1 MGDIM
6 ELRNISKS
14 FPGVKALSNMQLKLQ
29 EGEVHA
35 VVGENGAGKSTL
47 MKIITGVYH
56 QDEGDIVLR
65 GEVTKMKDPNEA
77 YAKGIA
83 IIYQE
88 TSLFMDMTVLENM
101 FLGHETTKKLF
112 GFIHYIDY
120 KSMRKRAKE
129 TFKKLGMDVDLDAY
143 VKDLGVASKQM
154 VEIAKALTYDAD
166 ILILDEPTAALTN
179 KEVKALFSIINRLKS
194 ENVSMLYISHRL
206 EEVFEIADRVT
217 VIRDGEYVQT
227 AKTTDV
233 ETSQLISWMVGRTL
247 DNLYPKVDVEIGG
260 PVLEVRNISQ
270 AGVIE
275 GMSLTLNKGEIIG
288 IAGLAGSGRT
298 ELAHALVGFTK
309 IDSGEVLY
317 EGQPIRLKSYNEAL
331 AKGIVY
337 VSEDRK
343 EKGLVIDM
351 SIKENIS
358 MPILKL
364 LSKFS
369 FINRA
374 KENDLA
380 DEYLEKLSIKAPH
393 TDFVIDNLSG
403 GNQQKV
409 SVAKALA
416 NLPKV
421 LILDEPTRGVDV
433 GSKSEIHRI
442 MSGLA
447 SEGLSIIMI
456 SSDLPEIIGMSDR
469 VYVTKMGQ
477 IVGELDKREISQERI
492 LKLAL

>member
-1 MGDIM
+1 MSEIM
-6 ELRNISKS
+6 ELRNISKT

-35 VVGENGAGKSTL
+35 VVGENGAGKSTM

-88 TSLFMDMTVLENM
+88 TSLFTEMTVLENM

-233 ETSQLISWMVGRTL
+233 EPSQLISWMVGRTL

-270 AGVIE
+270 TGVIDN
-275 GMSLTLNKGEIIG
+275 MSLTLNKGEIIG

-317 EGQPIRLKSYNEAL
+317 EGQPIRLKNYTEAL
-331 AKGIVY
+331 EKGIVY

-364 LSKFS
+364 MSKLS
-369 FINRA
+369 FIDRN

-380 DEYLEKLSIKAPH
+380 DEYMEKLSIKAPH
-393 TDFVIDNLSG
+393 ADFIIDNLSG

-447 SEGLSIIMI
+447 AEGLSIIMI

-469 VYVTKMGQ
+469 VYVTKTGQ

>member
-1 MGDIM
+1 MNEIM
-6 ELRNISKS
+6 ELRNISKH

-65 GEVTKMKDPNEA
+65 GKIINMKDPNDA
-77 YAKGIA
+77 FAKGIA

-88 TSLFMDMTVLENM
+88 TSLFLNMTVLENM
-101 FLGHETTKKLF
+101 FLGHEIVGTFF
-112 GFIHYIDY
+112 GFINYIDY
-120 KSMRKRAKE
+120 KSMRNKAWE
-129 TFKKLGMDVDLDAY
+129 TFNKLGIHIDLDTY
-143 VKDLGVASKQM
+143 VKDLSVASKQM
-154 VEIAKALTYDAD
+154 VEIAKALTYKAD

-179 KEVKALFSIINRLKS
+179 KEVNALFSIIKRLKN
-194 ENVSMLYISHRL
+194 ENVSMIYISHRL
-206 EEVFEIADRVT
+206 EEIFEIADRVT

-227 AKTTDV
+227 AKTSDV
-233 ETSQLISWMVGRTL
+233 NTSQLIAWMVGRNL
-247 DNLYPKVDVEIGG
+247 NNLYPKLNVEIGE
-260 PVLEVRNISQ
+260 PVLEARNIYQ
-270 AGVIE
+270 TGVIKDI
-275 GMSLTLNKGEIIG
+275 SLILNKGEIVG

-309 IDSGEVLY
+309 IDSGEILF
-317 EGQPIRLKSYNEAL
+317 EGQPIIFKNYNEAL
-331 AKGIVY
+331 KKGIVY

-351 SIKENIS
+351 NIEENIS
-358 MPILKL
+358 MPILKS

-369 FINRA
+369 FINRI
-374 KENDLA
+374 KETDLA
-380 DEYLEKLSIKAPH
+380 CEYVKKLSIKTPH
-393 TDFVIDNLSG
+393 VNFIVNNLSG

-442 MSGLA
+442 MSELA
-447 SEGLSIIMI
+447 MEGLSIIMI

-469 VYVTKMGQ
+469 VYVIKMGQ
-477 IVGELDKREISQERI
+477 IMGEINKKEISQERI

>member
-1 MGDIM
+1 MGEIM

-35 VVGENGAGKSTL
+35 VVGENGAGKSTM

-88 TSLFMDMTVLENM
+88 TSLFTDMTVLENM

-112 GFIHYIDY
+112 GFINYIDY
-120 KSMRKRAKE
+120 KSMRRRARE

-227 AKTTDV
+227 ANTADV

-247 DNLYPKVDVEIGG
+247 DNLYPKVDVEIGE
-260 PVLEVRNISQ
+260 PVLEVRDISQ
-270 AGVIE
+270 AGVINC
-275 GMSLTLNKGEIIG
+275 MSLTLNRGEIIG

-317 EGQPIRLKSYNEAL
+317 EGKPIRLKNYTEAL
-331 AKGIVY
+331 EKGIVY

-364 LSKFS
+364 LSKIS
-369 FINRA
+369 FIDKA
-374 KENDLA
+374 KETKLA
-380 DEYLEKLSIKAPH
+380 DEYIEKLSIKAPNA
-393 TDFVIDNLSG
+393 DFIIDNLSG

-447 SEGLSIIMI
+447 AEGLSIIMI

-477 IVGELDKREISQERI
+477 IVGELDKKEISQEQI

>member
-1 MGDIM
+1 MGEIM
-6 ELRNISKS
+6 ELRNISKT
-14 FPGVKALSNMQLKLQ
+14 FPGVKALSSMQLKLQ

-101 FLGHETTKKLF
+101 FLGHETTGKLF
-112 GFIHYIDY
+112 GFINYLDY

-129 TFKKLGMDVDLDAY
+129 TFNKLGMDVDLDAY

-227 AKTTDV
+227 AKTTEVD
-233 ETSQLISWMVGRTL
+233 TSQLISWMVGRTL
-247 DNLYPKVDVEIGG
+247 DNLYPKMEVEIGE
-260 PVLEVRNISQ
+260 PVLEVRNITQ
-270 AGVIE
+270 HGVIDN
-275 GMSLTLNKGEIIG
+275 MSLTLNKGEIIG

-317 EGQPIRLKSYNEAL
+317 EGQPIRLKNYTEAL
-331 AKGIVY
+331 GKGIVY

-351 SIKENIS
+351 SIKENVS

-364 LSKFS
+364 LSKLS
-369 FINRA
+369 FIDRA
-374 KENDLA
+374 KENDLV
-380 DEYLEKLSIKAPH
+380 DEYVEKLSIKAPH
-393 TDFVIDNLSG
+393 ADFIIDNLSG

-447 SEGLSIIMI
+447 AEGLSIIMI

>member
-88 TSLFMDMTVLENM
+88 TSLFTDMTVLENM

-112 GFIHYIDY
+112 GFINYIDY

-129 TFKKLGMDVDLDAY
+129 TFKKLGMEVDLDAY

-260 PVLEVRNISQ
+260 PVLEVRKISQ
-270 AGVIE
+270 AGVIDN
-275 GMSLTLNKGEIIG
+275 MSLMLNKGEIIG

-317 EGQPIRLKSYNEAL
+317 EGQPIRLKNYTEAL
-331 AKGIVY
+331 EKGIVY

-380 DEYLEKLSIKAPH
+380 DEYVEKLSIKAPH
-393 TDFVIDNLSG
+393 ADFIIDNLSG

-447 SEGLSIIMI
+447 AEGLSIIMI

>member
-1 MGDIM
+1 MSEIM
-6 ELRNISKS
+6 ELRNISKT

-35 VVGENGAGKSTL
+35 VVGENGAGKSTM

-88 TSLFMDMTVLENM
+88 TSLFTEMTVLENM

-270 AGVIE
+270 TGVIDN
-275 GMSLTLNKGEIIG
+275 MSLTLNKGEIIG

-317 EGQPIRLKSYNEAL
+317 EGQPIRLKNYTEAL
-331 AKGIVY
+331 EKGIVY

-364 LSKFS
+364 MSKLS
-369 FINRA
+369 FIDRN

-380 DEYLEKLSIKAPH
+380 DEYMEKLSIKAPH
-393 TDFVIDNLSG
+393 SDFIIDNLSG

-447 SEGLSIIMI
+447 AEGLSIIMI

-469 VYVTKMGQ
+469 VYVTKTGQ

>member
-1 MGDIM
+1 MSEIM
-6 ELRNISKS
+6 ELRNISKT

-35 VVGENGAGKSTL
+35 VVGENGAGKSTM

-88 TSLFMDMTVLENM
+88 TSLFTEMTVLENM

-270 AGVIE
+270 TGVIDN
-275 GMSLTLNKGEIIG
+275 MSLTLNKGEIIG

-317 EGQPIRLKSYNEAL
+317 EGQPIRLKNYTEAL
-331 AKGIVY
+331 EKGIVY

-364 LSKFS
+364 MSKLS
-369 FINRA
+369 FIDRN

-380 DEYLEKLSIKAPH
+380 DEYMEKLSIKAPH
-393 TDFVIDNLSG
+393 ADFIIDNLSG

-447 SEGLSIIMI
+447 AEGLSIIMI

-469 VYVTKMGQ
+469 VYVTKTGQ

>member
-1 MGDIM
+1 MNEIM
-6 ELRNISKS
+6 ELRNISKT

-35 VVGENGAGKSTL
+35 VVGENGAGKSTM

-88 TSLFMDMTVLENM
+88 TSLFTEMTVLENM

-233 ETSQLISWMVGRTL
+233 EPSQLISWMVGRTL

-270 AGVIE
+270 TGVIDN
-275 GMSLTLNKGEIIG
+275 MSLTLNKGEIIG

-317 EGQPIRLKSYNEAL
+317 EGQPIRLKNYTEAL
-331 AKGIVY
+331 EKGIVY

-364 LSKFS
+364 MSKLS
-369 FINRA
+369 FIDRN

-380 DEYLEKLSIKAPH
+380 DEYMEKLSIKAPH
-393 TDFVIDNLSG
+393 ADFIIDNLSG

-447 SEGLSIIMI
+447 AEGLSIIMI

-469 VYVTKMGQ
+469 VYVTKTGQ

>member
-88 TSLFMDMTVLENM
+88 TSLFTDMTVLENM

-112 GFIHYIDY
+112 GFINYIDY

-129 TFKKLGMDVDLDAY
+129 TFKKLGMEVDLDAY

-270 AGVIE
+270 AGVID

-317 EGQPIRLKSYNEAL
+317 EGQPIRLKNYTEAL
-331 AKGIVY
+331 EKGIVY

-380 DEYLEKLSIKAPH
+380 DEYVEKLSIKAPH
-393 TDFVIDNLSG
+393 ADFIIDNLSG

-447 SEGLSIIMI
+447 AEGLSIIMI